1 MAAPRKKKTAPAQE
15 KTFTFTFTMPEVIGL
30 CAGAVAALCA
40 FFVLGILLGRGYQPE
55 KDVPEIAMMLPSQS
69 NASGEVKGGVLK
81 PEELEYIDQLKKKP
95 EPAVTPEVQK
105 EEPKK
110 EAVKAETKASPAKE
124 AEPAKTEQP
133 APKAEAQ
140 VTAKAAEVKQAEP
153 EPPVEIDNPVE
164 VDQPQYI
171 YVYQAAS
178 FGDNARAQGFANK
191 LISNG
196 LESYVESGK
205 SGTRTWYRVFVR
217 HTGTP
222 DSTTAM
228 KKVLAKYGIK
238 KPLLKSKKAI

>member
-1 MAAPRKKKTAPAQE
+1 MAAPRKKKKAAPGQE

-55 KDVPEIAMMLPSQS
+55 KDMPEIAMMLPSQS

-81 PEELEYIDQLKKKP
+81 PEELDYIDQLKKKP
-95 EPAVTPEVQK
+95 EPAVKP

-110 EAVKAETKASPAKE
+110 EIAAKAEKKATAAKKADPAKAEKPAVKVAK
-124 AEPAKTEQP
+124 K
-133 APKAEAQ
+133 
-140 VTAKAAEVKQAEP
+140 VAEVKQAEP
-153 EPPVEIDNPVE
+153 EPPVEIDNPEE
-164 VDQPQYI
+164 VDAPKYN

-178 FGDNARAQGFANK
+178 FGDDARAQSFADK
-191 LISNG
+191 LIVNG
-196 LESYVESGK
+196 LDSYVEPGK

-217 HTGTP
+217 HTGTA
-222 DSTTAM
+222 DSTKKM
-228 KKVLAKYGIK
+228 KKMLAKFGIK

>member
-1 MAAPRKKKTAPAQE
+1 MATPRKKKTAPAQE
-15 KTFTFTFTMPEVIGL
+15 KTFTFTFTMPEIIGL

-55 KDVPEIAMMLPSQS
+55 KDVPEIAMMLPSQN

-81 PEELEYIDQLKKKP
+81 PEELDYIDQLKKKP
-95 EPAVTPEVQK
+95 ESAVRP

-110 EAVKAETKASPAKE
+110 EVTKAAPVKK
-124 AEPAKTEQP
+124 AEPAKTAQP
-133 APKAEAQ
+133 APKAEVQ
-140 VTAKAAEVKQAEP
+140 VAAKAAEVKQAEP
-153 EPPVEIDNPVE
+153 EPPVEIDNPAE
-164 VDQPQYI
+164 VNEPQYS

-178 FGDNARAQGFANK
+178 FGDTARAQGFANK
-191 LISNG
+191 LISSG
-196 LESYVESGK
+196 LDSYVEAGK

-228 KKVLAKYGIK
+228 KQVLAKYGIK

>member
-55 KDVPEIAMMLPSQS
+55 KDVPEIAMMLPSQN

-81 PEELEYIDQLKKKP
+81 PEELDYIDQLKKKP
-95 EPAVTPEVQK
+95 EPAVQPQK
-105 EEPKK
+105 DEPKK
-110 EAVKAETKASPAKE
+110 EVAAKAVKKVSPAKK
-124 AEPAKTEQP
+124 AAPVKAKQP
-133 APKAEAQ
+133 APK
-140 VTAKAAEVKQAEP
+140 TAEVQQAEP

-164 VDQPQYI
+164 VDQPKYN

-178 FGDNARAQGFANK
+178 FGDNARAQTFADK
-191 LISNG
+191 LISSG
-196 LESYVESGK
+196 LDSYVESGK
-205 SGTRTWYRVFVR
+205 GGTRTWYRVFVR

-222 DSTTAM
+222 DSTNGM
-228 KKVLAKYGIK
+228 KKILAKFGIK
-238 KPLLKSKKAI
+238 RPLLKSKKAI